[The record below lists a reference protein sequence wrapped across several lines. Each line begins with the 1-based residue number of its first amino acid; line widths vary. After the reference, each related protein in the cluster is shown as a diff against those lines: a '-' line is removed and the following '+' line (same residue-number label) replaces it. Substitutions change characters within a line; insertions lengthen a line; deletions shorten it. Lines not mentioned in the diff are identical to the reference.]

1 MKTTLIK
8 TSGSK
13 GGGGEREKDQDRRSL
28 VEKVSIVVKMIKIQY
43 MYLPNSQE

>member
-13 GGGGEREKDQDRRSL
+13 GGERERDQDRRSL